1 MKNMPGMNNMESIL
15 KSMNLNN
22 MMPPGSKFNNKAF
35 ESMMDSNIR
44 MAKMRERMNKKSQEN
59 SNKKQQQNNQS
70 FSDNMFNIDTNTNDI
85 NKINENLYLLLK
97 SIESGNQNINTNEI
111 ILKNLINH

>member
-1 MKNMPGMNNMESIL
+1 
-15 KSMNLNN
+15 
-22 MMPPGSKFNNKAF
+22 
-35 ESMMDSNIR
+35 MDSNIR

-85 NKINENLYLLLK
+85 NKINENLSLLLK
-97 SIESGNQNINTNEI
+97 SIESGNQNINTNESTYI
-111 ILKNLINH
+111 KKSNQSLDSTGNTTNRKKKNKNRKK